1 MQNEIIQELF
11 TLIKEEFSCDTNVLG
26 DTVKSQINVSQ
37 IKDKSQ
43 IKDIFCADQL
53 FTT

>member
-1 MQNEIIQELF
+1 MLAVKLHQYTVRSIFQLYQNF
-11 TLIKEEFSCDTNVLG
+11 FN
-26 DTVKSQINVSQ
+26 TVKSQINVSQ

-43 IKDIFCADQL
+43 IKDNFCADQL